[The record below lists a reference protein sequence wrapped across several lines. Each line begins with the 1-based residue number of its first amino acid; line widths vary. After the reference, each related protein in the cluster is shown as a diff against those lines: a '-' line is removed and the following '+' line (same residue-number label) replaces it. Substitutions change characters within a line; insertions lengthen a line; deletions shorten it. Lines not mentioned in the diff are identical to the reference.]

1 MKKAYTIIIM
11 LLMFVG
17 YASAQESEDVFYLGY
32 CNGEI
37 NSLGTGKSGE
47 CVVSAA
53 IMIPKEDLGLFVG
66 CDINKVR
73 VGLAYWYGD
82 LRPESITGWI
92 RHSLDGPN
100 EAEGTT
106 TELKPE
112 AWSEIAFTDTY
123 KITGENDIY
132 IGYSYHQDKKLNC
145 MSLSGTSVPNGCWI
159 AKNDKWV
166 DYSSNNYGN
175 VSVEAIVTGDNLPKF
190 NLALKSCGVAHL
202 SVRHGENIIVNYEI
216 ENIGARPVEEFIL
229 KYEIGDNYR
238 NEVSV
243 KTPIAYRQHILDQIE
258 IPTSEIAYSEKAMP
272 IKITLLISESEDED
286 MTNNTAEFKVA
297 MYETAFPRKVLLEQ
311 FTTELCTFCPAA
323 GERIATALDG
333 ENYSDKVVWV
343 CHHVGYG
350 VDWLTI
356 EESKD
361 YTFFYGDMKNQ
372 SAPAIMLN
380 RRYNPNASKDG
391 FPIQQVGRVE
401 DIEDVL
407 DYELADPG
415 FVSVDVKMSH
425 DGTNLYVTVEGEKLA
440 LLDDFCDLPR
450 LSVFVIESNIET
462 RYQIGAG
469 EDFLHENAL
478 RQVLSDRWGDI
489 IAWNGNQY
497 KMTYNVP
504 LDETWVTENLQ
515 VVAFV
520 HNHDAEDIFNCI
532 VFNSEETKI
541 GEFSGVENIGIDSEI
556 AEIKYF
562 NMQGIEFDTTPAED
576 GIYLKQVKYRNGK
589 TEKSKIII
597 NH

>member
-1 MKKAYTIIIM
+1 MKKVCTLILM

-17 YASAQESEDVFYLGY
+17 YTSAQESEDVYYLGY

-47 CVVSAA
+47 CIVSAA
-53 IMIPKEDLGLFVG
+53 IMIPKEDLGFLVG

-100 EAEGTT
+100 QAEGTT
-106 TELKPE
+106 TELKPDD
-112 AWSEIAFTDTY
+112 WSEVAFSETY

-132 IGYSYHQDKKLNC
+132 IGYSYYQDKKLNC

-166 DYSSNNYGN
+166 DYSANNYGN
-175 VSVEAIVTGDNLPKF
+175 VSIEAIVTGENLPKY

-202 SVRHGENIIVNYEI
+202 SVKHGENIIVNYEI
-216 ENIGARPVEEFIL
+216 ENIGARSVEEFVL
-229 KYEIGDNYR
+229 KYEIGADIQK
-238 NEVSV
+238 EVLV
-243 KTPIAYRQHILDQIE
+243 KTPIVYRENIFDKIE
-258 IPTSEIAYSEKAMP
+258 IPTSEIAYSEKVLP
-272 IKITLLISESEDED
+272 IKITLSLPDSEDED
-286 MTNNTAEFKVA
+286 MSNNTAEFKVA

-311 FTTELCTFCPAA
+311 FTTESCTFCPSA
-323 GERIATALDG
+323 GERIATALNG
-333 ENYSDKVVWV
+333 ENYTDNVVWV
-343 CHHVGYG
+343 CHHAGFG

-361 YTFFYGDMKNQ
+361 YIFFYGDIKFQ
-372 SAPAIMLN
+372 SAPAIMIN

-391 FPIQQVGRVE
+391 DPIQQVGGVE

-415 FVSVDVKMSH
+415 FVSVAVDMSH
-425 DGTNLYVTVEGEKLA
+425 DDTNLYVTVEGEKLA
-440 LLDDFCDLPR
+440 LLDDFCDLPK
-450 LSVFVIESNIET
+450 LSVFVIESNIEP
-462 RYQIGAG
+462 RYQAGAG
-469 EDFLHENAL
+469 DDFLHENAL
-478 RQVLSDRWGDI
+478 RKVLSDTWGDVI
-489 IAWNGNQY
+489 NWNDNHY

-504 LDETWVTENLQ
+504 LDETWVKENLQ

-532 VFNSEETKI
+532 VFNSEETEMGK
-541 GEFSGVENIGIDSEI
+541 FSSIDSVGINSEI
-556 AEIKYF
+556 AEIKYY
-562 NMQGIEFDTTPAED
+562 NMQGIEYNATPEED
-576 GIYLKQVKYRNGK
+576 GIYLKQVKYRNGE
-589 TEKSKIII
+589 TQITKIII
-597 NH
+597 NN